1 MQVASSAEVLVFYMF
16 FIYIFLH
23 VFEQEKKQTS
33 EKGVRVGERDDTL
46 PPDYRF
52 SEEELMKYPPPKKE
66 VRHRK
71 QYAKIAN

>member
-1 MQVASSAEVLVFYMF
+1 MF
-16 FIYIFLH
+16 LS
-23 VFEQEKKQTS
+23 EKKQTS